1 MSTYFDHGRK
11 DSSSDVFLIGGGV
24 ASRSNGGG
32 ELTCKSSL
40 NLPFD
45 SRTQNGIFSFNKL
58 SSYRK
63 TILPLCVGYPISEN
77 ADI

>member
-1 MSTYFDHGRK
+1 MSTYFDRGRK

-45 SRTQNGIFSFNKL
+45 SEWNISFNKL